1 MPFPSQASRCSAL
14 ALVQHLARCCSR
26 TAESDGYLAAA
37 HLMVLVYVSYTSQ
50 SRREFVSIAGLRIDG
65 RRPGEVRRIQ
75 CKLGLLSKV
84 DGSALYEQGN
94 TKVVAVVRGPRQVQ
108 SRSKAQHDRAVIN
121 CDYRCVKWRAAHR
134 VV

>member
-1 MPFPSQASRCSAL
+1 MCARAHELIAPRAHRAGQPRCAPHPHCGPFNP
-14 ALVQHLARCCSR
+14 R
-26 TAESDGYLAAA
+26 TLS
-37 HLMVLVYVSYTSQ
+37 VLQ

-94 TKVVAVVRGPRQVQ
+94 TKVVAVVRGPRQVK

-121 CDYRCVKWRAAHR
+121 CDYRCAGPCARPR
-134 VV
+134 